1 MGIFWVNLL
10 EVNADFVM
18 LFEVA
23 KSANIF
29 PSRRAKNP
37 LHQKQ
42 QQIRRDNRTEP
53 RDAYYARVIFFLGN

>member
-29 PSRRAKNP
+29 SAEEGRAPCIKNSNKFKEIIE
-37 LHQKQ
+37 LS
-42 QQIRRDNRTEP
+42 
-53 RDAYYARVIFFLGN
+53 LGMPTMLE